1 MSSSTLTTTQE
12 KPKPSAN
19 GLGARF
25 FKSIRGSKKMIFGLG
40 IMLVL
45 AIVAAFAPFFAPPV
59 GDCLRDIT
67 GSKEQPA
74 NFTQKVQLMFLT
86 PRTCLQMPKLSLSIE
101 PTPPSAVSPFG
112 TVNGYDIRYG
122 VVWGLRSA
130 FGLGLLVTFIS
141 LAIGVVV
148 GVASGYFGGWVD
160 NLVMRFT
167 DVIFA
172 FPSVVLTLVLIAFLG
187 ASLLNVAI
195 SFVIVGWASY
205 ARLVRAEVLRTKQ
218 LEYVE
223 ASRALGV
230 GGFRIMM
237 AHIFPNV
244 IKPLLVI
251 AAIDMASVPLLFS
264 GLSYLGISTP
274 PGYADFGQL
283 IDNGQQWVLGRSG
296 EPFAYWFVNV
306 FPGIAIFAYTLA
318 WNFIGEAVQD
328 GVDVR
333 SK

>member
-1 MSSSTLTTTQE
+1 MSSETMT
-12 KPKPSAN
+12 KA
-19 GLGARF
+19 LGSRTRSSYSLGSRF
-25 FKSIRGSKKMIFGLG
+25 IKSITSSKKMIVGLG
-40 IMLVL
+40 LMLLL

-59 GDCLRDIT
+59 GDCLLDVT
-67 GSKEQPA
+67 GSKATPA
-74 NFTQKVQLMFLT
+74 SFMQKAQLMFIT
-86 PRTCLQMPKLSLSIE
+86 PRSCLQMPKLALSVE
-101 PTPPSAVSPFG
+101 PTPPNPASPFG

-130 FGLGLLVTFIS
+130 FGLGLLVVFIS
-141 LAIGVVV
+141 LVIDTAV
-148 GVASGYFGGWVD
+148 GVASGYFGSWVD

-167 DVIFA
+167 DVVYA

-187 ASLLNVAI
+187 ASLTNVAI
-195 SFVIVGWASY
+195 SFVIVGWANY
-205 ARLVRAEVLRTKQ
+205 ARLVRAEVLRAKQ

-230 GGFRIMM
+230 GGFRIMW

-251 AAIDMASVPLLFS
+251 AAVDMASVPLLFS

-283 IDNGQQWVLGRSG
+283 IDNGQQWVLGRPG
-296 EPFAYWFVNV
+296 ERFAFWFVTC

-318 WNFIGEAVQD
+318 WNFIGEAMQD

>member
-1 MSSSTLTTTQE
+1 MSSQTLTTTQE
-12 KPKPSAN
+12 KPRPSAHR
-19 GLGARF
+19 LGARF
-25 FKSIRGSKKMIFGLG
+25 LGSIRKSRKMIFGLSL
-40 IMLVL
+40 MLLMAV
-45 AIVAAFAPFFAPPV
+45 VAAFAPFFAPPV

-67 GSKEQPA
+67 GSKEMPA
-74 NFTQKVQLMFLT
+74 SFTQKVRLMFLT
-86 PRTCLQMPKLSLSIE
+86 PKTCLQMPKLSLSIE
-101 PTPPSAVSPFG
+101 PTPPSPASPFG

-122 VVWGLRSA
+122 IVWGLRSA
-130 FGLGLLVTFIS
+130 FGLGLLVVFFT
-141 LAIGVVV
+141 LVIGILV

-187 ASLLNVAI
+187 ASLTNVAL

-230 GGFRIMM
+230 GGLRIMS

-244 IKPLLVI
+244 VKPLLVI

-283 IDNGQQWVLGRSG
+283 IDNGQQWVLGRTG

-333 SK
+333 S

>member
-1 MSSSTLTTTQE
+1 MSSRTLS
-12 KPKPSAN
+12 KPLEPSPTSRYT
-19 GLGARF
+19 LGARF
-25 FKSIRGSKKMIFGLG
+25 LKSITASKKMMVGLSL
-40 IMLVL
+40 MLCL
-45 AIVAAFAPFFAPPV
+45 ALVAMFAPFFAPPV
-59 GDCLRDIT
+59 GDCLRDVT
-67 GSKEQPA
+67 GTTTTPA
-74 NFTQKVQLMFLT
+74 SFVQKVQLIVVT
-86 PRTCLQMPKLSLSIE
+86 PRSCLQMPKLALSIE
-101 PTPPSAVSPFG
+101 PTPPSAGSPFG

-122 VVWGLRSA
+122 IVWGLRSA
-130 FGLGLLVTFIS
+130 FGLGLLVTLIS
-141 LAIGVVV
+141 LVIGTAV

-187 ASLLNVAI
+187 ASLTNVAI
-195 SFVIVGWASY
+195 SFVIVGWANY
-205 ARLVRAEVLRTKQ
+205 ARLVRAEVIRTKQ

-230 GGFRIMM
+230 GGFRIMW

-244 IKPLLVI
+244 VKPLLVI
-251 AAIDMASVPLLFS
+251 AAVDMASVPLLFS

-283 IDNGQQWVLGRSG
+283 IDNGQKWVLGRPG
-296 EPFAYWFVNV
+296 EPFAFWFVTF
-306 FPGIAIFAYTLA
+306 FPGIAIFVYTLA
-318 WNFIGEAVQD
+318 WNFIGEATQD